1 MSTLYLPNVHA
12 GMHLQNC
19 PKMNIVQN
27 QKHPNHAKSKL
38 YKNQNAHFDY
48 LYNFDFCIIL
58 ILYNFD
64 LGRF

>member
-48 LYNFDFCIIL
+48 LYNFDFVQ
-58 ILYNFD
+58 F
-64 LGRF
+64 